1 MPQYLATVLRHGL
14 DRRDQRLVGASPKQR
29 LPGRFRWQAGQVAS
43 TIEAHELSNLLGPWT
58 TGAGSLSDDLE
69 QGLAGLIDAG
79 LVPAGATLPPQRGL
93 ARAIGVSRGTVVT
106 TYAAL
111 EGRGYLL
118 TRQGSGS
125 IVRSER
131 SRLHTHPSGRLFS
144 FTAAPSGVLDLSSG
158 ALPASS
164 VARTQFGVGAP
175 SELAPY
181 LDTDG
186 YFPCG
191 LPVLRQA
198 VADQLCRDGLS
209 TTPQQVLVT
218 AGAQQATWVALN
230 ALVDDRSVVLVE
242 EPSYRGALEACRSR
256 GVQLRSVPLAS
267 GGIDPDLVR
276 AATRAAPGLLY
287 CQAGIQNP
295 TGRAMG
301 GATLHRLA
309 EVINDTGLLTV
320 DDRCYSDLTMRGPAV
335 PPSLATLVDPE
346 LILTIGSTSKLF
358 WGGLRIGWIRS
369 SENRVNALAE
379 VLKAV
384 QLGCS
389 VAEQLTA
396 ARLIPH
402 TAEARAE
409 RRTMLSSAL
418 PRAEALIGS
427 TFPDWTWQPVDG
439 GSGLWVDTGVEATA
453 LAEHAR
459 RAGIRM
465 VAGPTF
471 SANDG
476 QETMIRIPI
485 WHEPS
490 VLEAGLDRLAALQA
504 KLSKPRPRA
513 MAGS

>member
-1 MPQYLATVLRHGL
+1 MA
-14 DRRDQRLVGASPKQR
+14 A
-29 LPGRFRWQAGQVAS
+29 

-58 TGAGSLSDDLE
+58 TGTGTLTEDLE
-69 QGLAGLIDAG
+69 QSLAELIDAG
-79 LVPAGATLPPQRGL
+79 LVPAGATLPPQRRF

-118 TRQGSGS
+118 TRPGSGS

-131 SRLHTHPSGRLFS
+131 SRLHTQPSGRLFS

-164 VARTQFGVGAP
+164 VARAQLNLGDSVD
-175 SELAPY
+175 LAPY

-191 LPVLRQA
+191 VPLLRQA
-198 VADQLCRDGLS
+198 IADQLCRDGLP
-209 TTPQQVLVT
+209 TTAQQVLVT
-218 AGAQQATWVALN
+218 AGAQQATWVAFN
-230 ALVDDRSVVLVE
+230 ALVDDTSLVLVE

-256 GVQLRSVPLAS
+256 GVQLRSVPLTN
-267 GGIDPDLVR
+267 GGIDPELVR
-276 AATRAAPGLLY
+276 AATKSSPALLY
-287 CQAGIQNP
+287 CQAGIHNP
-295 TGRAMG
+295 TGQAMG
-301 GATLHRLA
+301 GATLRRLA
-309 EVINDTGLLTV
+309 EVINETGLLTV
-320 DDRCYSDLTMRGPAV
+320 DDRCYSELILRGPAV
-335 PPSLATLVDPE
+335 PPSLATMVDPE

-358 WGGLRIGWIRS
+358 WGGLRIGWIRATES
-369 SENRVNALAE
+369 RITALAE
-379 VLKAV
+379 VVKAV

-389 VAEQLTA
+389 VAEQLLA

-402 TAEARAE
+402 TAEARQE
-409 RRTMLSSAL
+409 RRAMLTHAL
-418 PRAEALIGS
+418 DRAEVLVRAA
-427 TFPDWTWQPVDG
+427 FPDWTWRSVDG

-459 RAGIRM
+459 RAGIWM

-476 QETMIRIPI
+476 QQTMIRVPI

-490 VLEAGLDRLAALQA
+490 VLEAGLERLAAL
-504 KLSKPRPRA
+504 RPPLTGAARRTTA
-513 MAGS
+513 ATWSAGD